1 MSINYKRSRDSGFTL
16 IECMFVLIIG
26 SLASISAMSYYNSY
40 LNNINN
46 QVAADQARLISDA
59 SGRYIKDNYAAVV
72 AIAGPTTPAT
82 ITIPMLIA
90 TGYLG
95 SGFTSTN
102 PYGQTYQV
110 LAREP
115 VANQLESM
123 VVTTGG
129 MAIPELSIRR
139 IAQLIGSNGGYVSS
153 TAPTLMQ
160 GSFGG
165 WQTALSN
172 FSIAP
177 GAGHYAASLFFQN
190 GQIVND
196 YLYRNSVP
204 GHPELNV
211 MNTGIDMNGNI
222 VNNANA
228 VNATTFN
235 GTNVNGTNVTANTVS
250 APTING
256 TNVII
261 SGRVTTSDLMI
272 SSSSVEG
279 SGCSPNGRMSAN
291 SAGAMLTC
299 MSGLWIKQV
308 AYNTGIV
315 STGQVCGNYA
325 KGSIA
330 FDASGK
336 MFVCK

>member
-1 MSINYKRSRDSGFTL
+1 
-16 IECMFVLIIG
+16 MFVLIIG

-46 QVAADQARLISDA
+46 QVSADQTRLISDA
-59 SGRYIKDNYAAVV
+59 SARYIKDNYAAVV
-72 AIAGPTTPAT
+72 ATAGPTTPAV
-82 ITIPMLIA
+82 ITVPMLIA

-95 SGFTSTN
+95 AGFTSTN

-129 MAIPELSIRR
+129 MTIPELSIRR
-139 IAQLIGSNGGYVSS
+139 IAQLIGSNGGYISS

-177 GAGHYAASLFFQN
+177 GAGHYASSLFFQN

-196 YLYRNSVP
+196 YLYRNSIP

-211 MNTGIDMNGNI
+211 MNANIDMNGNI
-222 VNNANA
+222 VTNANT
-228 VNATTFN
+228 VNAGTLN
-235 GTNVNGTNVTANTVS
+235 GTTVNGATVNGTNMVANTLS
-250 APTING
+250 SSTING
-256 TNVII
+256 TNAVI
-261 SGRVTTSDLMI
+261 SGRVTAADLVI
-272 SSSSVEG
+272 SSNSAEG
-279 SGCSPNGRMSAN
+279 TACAPNGRMSAN
-291 SAGAMLTC
+291 ASGAVLTC

-308 AYNTGIV
+308 AYNTGVV